1 MGRISCAPG
10 LRMEPARGSR
20 SPITPPKVRS
30 SAARRY
36 NHGPATRAHRT
47 RNARVCQPSQYYYV
61 PAGIDAQANPSSI
74 AVPGGSDPYFQ
85 TYDPANPPP
94 PQAIAQTT
102 TDQGI
107 TVPFIVRLETGSS
120 NRAQYQIAVLFDPK
134 QGWDFADPQPAW
146 NHKLFLLGG
155 PNCGISYQ
163 EGAAP
168 GVLVGKVLGK
178 VFATRASSMEVTG
191 NK

>member
-1 MGRISCAPG
+1 MP
-10 LRMEPARGSR
+10 
-20 SPITPPKVRS
+20 TF
-30 SAARRY
+30 
-36 NHGPATRAHRT
+36 
-47 RNARVCQPSQYYYV
+47 QYYYV

-134 QGWDFADPQPAW
+134 QGWDFADPQPAS
-146 NHKLFLLGG
+146 GSAMV
-155 PNCGISYQ
+155 PPP
-163 EGAAP
+163 P
-168 GVLVGKVLGK
+168 GWPEWSLCC
-178 VFATRASSMEVTG
+178 
-191 NK
+191 